1 MKKILFFIAMS
12 FLLSEYSVASVK
24 EKIINKFISINN
36 ISFKFKQTIDQK
48 EEEGSC
54 IIKYSKKIYCSYN
67 SRFNKILVSN
77 GKSLVI
83 KSDKN
88 KQYYVYPLKKTPL
101 DLILDKEF
109 ILKNIKKSEGRL
121 VNNKYYN
128 FSINNNGKIINIFF
142 DNKNYNLLGWQTED
156 IYQNLTVTFIY
167 DFKANQKIKDDL
179 FNLPKAH

>member
-109 ILKNIKKSEGRL
+109 ILKNIKKSKGRL

>member
-1 MKKILFFIAMS
+1 MKKILFFITMT
-12 FLLSEYSVASVK
+12 FLFSEYSVASVK

-67 SRFNKILVSN
+67 SKFNKILVSN

-167 DFKANQKIKDDL
+167 DFKANQKIKDNL

>member
-77 GKSLVI
+77 GKKLVI

>member
-1 MKKILFFIAMS
+1 MKKILFFITMT
-12 FLLSEYSVASVK
+12 FLFSEYSVASVK
-24 EKIINKFISINN
+24 EKIINKFKSKNN

-67 SRFNKILVSN
+67 SKFNKILVSN

-167 DFKANQKIKDDL
+167 DFKANQKIKDNL
-179 FNLPKAH
+179 FNLPIAH

>member
-1 MKKILFFIAMS
+1 MS

-67 SRFNKILVSN
+67 SKFNKILVSN
-77 GKSLVI
+77 GKKLVI

>member
-1 MKKILFFIAMS
+1 MKKILFFITIS
-12 FLLSEYSVASVK
+12 FLVSEYSVASVK

-48 EEEGSC
+48 EEEGNC

-67 SRFNKILVSN
+67 SKFNKILVSN

-109 ILKNIKKSEGRL
+109 ILKNIKKSKGRL

-142 DNKNYNLLGWQTED
+142 DKKNYNLLGWQTED

-167 DFKANQKIKDDL
+167 DFKANQKIKDNL

>member
-1 MKKILFFIAMS
+1 MKKILFLIAMS

>member
-1 MKKILFFIAMS
+1 MTFLF
-12 FLLSEYSVASVK
+12 SEYSVASVK

-67 SRFNKILVSN
+67 SKFNKILVSN

-167 DFKANQKIKDDL
+167 DFKANQKIKDNL

>member
-1 MKKILFFIAMS
+1 MKKILFLIAMS

-109 ILKNIKKSEGRL
+109 ILKNIKKSKGRL

>member
-1 MKKILFFIAMS
+1 MKKILFFTAMS

-67 SRFNKILVSN
+67 SKFNKILVSN

-167 DFKANQKIKDDL
+167 EFKANQKIKDDL

>member
-1 MKKILFFIAMS
+1 MKKILFLIAMS

-77 GKSLVI
+77 GKKLVI

>member
-1 MKKILFFIAMS
+1 MKKILFFITMT
-12 FLLSEYSVASVK
+12 FLFSEYSVASVK

-67 SRFNKILVSN
+67 SKFNKILVSN

-167 DFKANQKIKDDL
+167 DFKANQKIKDNL
-179 FNLPKAH
+179 FNLPIAH